1 MIPPVA
7 RTVWYRTGIAVMAA
21 LWLGCWNAA
30 PALAQGSSRSAAELM
45 DVVMWNRE
53 PIGGAF
59 ALTDQAGQPRT
70 DRDFRGKYLLV
81 YFGFTFCPMSARPT
95 CRPSVSRWISS
106 APALM
111 PCSRCS

>member
-1 MIPPVA
+1 MSIDRGACLLKRAGLLVA
-7 RTVWYRTGIAVMAA
+7 
-21 LWLGCWNAA
+21 LL
-30 PALAQGSSRSAAELM
+30 LATSGGASAQTESRRSAAELM
-45 DVVMWNRE
+45 DAVMWNRE